1 MPAIWNINQGYNTV
15 NNKKLTSKLSFS
27 QGEVFKGKIAE
38 KTGEGEIK
46 VKLSDGWQFSAEVEG
61 DATFSEQDMVKFE
74 VVGYENG
81 KLKLKLLGSSEENV
95 EVPRDTLKK
104 LAQSEG
110 LEENDVDILKK
121 MVEYNI
127 PLTRDNIK
135 FVKSIIQFSQRVNND
150 PKEIDNFI
158 DKYLESKNIDPN
170 SEQAVQIRESLSQF
184 INVFK
189 NMESKDILF
198 FLENNIEM
206 TKENIDSY
214 NKLFNS
220 DINLK
225 EHFEGLA
232 QELKDMNL
240 TPIHK
245 NENTENIKTNLVSE
259 EIVNE
264 KISQTTN
271 TVPNKN
277 LFATKAYDSVE
288 GANSKIDVLGILKSM
303 VSDEID
309 AIKTELTNVLN
320 ERMSD
325 LNITEYGEIS
335 FNIKNL
341 MNDKIVDLIK
351 NALNEEGK
359 IDDTSIKTIVNNIFG
374 KEIKLSDG
382 EINNL
387 IEVFKPIIDKSMLEE
402 SADISNKNTVNI
414 NNNNIN
420 NDGISKSVGNEIL
433 NELGKLDVNNKEVV
447 DNSSIIN
454 KHMNKDSIKNELID
468 KGVSIKESVKDIIK
482 IIEDNG
488 VENSKIV
495 QFLKEN
501 INDFKLFNEVNKE
514 YYYLDVPVNQN
525 GKEYQC
531 KLVIKDKRKD
541 GKQIDKSNVKVVV
554 SVNTINLGKIDNYLT
569 IRGNLLN
576 VDIRCN
582 EEMVKILDK
591 NKDQLV
597 KALSNIGLVST
608 VSVSKKVE
616 EVSLTSCRE
625 FFNESK
631 LSIIDRIV

>member
-1 MPAIWNINQGYNTV
+1 MPAIWNVNQGYNTI

-27 QGEVFKGKIAE
+27 QGEVFKGRIAE
-38 KTGEGEIK
+38 KTAEGEIK

-61 DATFSEQDMVKFE
+61 DAAFTEQDIVKFE

-81 KLKLKLLGSSEENV
+81 KLKLKLLGSVEENV
-95 EVPRDTLKK
+95 EVPKDTLKK

-127 PLTRDNIK
+127 PLNRDNIK

-158 DKYLESKNIDPN
+158 NKYLESKNIDPN
-170 SEQAVQIRESLSQF
+170 SEQAVQIRETLSEF

-189 NMESKDILF
+189 NMSTKDILF

-220 DINLK
+220 EINLK

-232 QELKDMNL
+232 KELKDMDL
-240 TPIHK
+240 ISIPRHEDTQ
-245 NENTENIKTNLVSE
+245 NIKTNLASE
-259 EIVNE
+259 TIVKENMTQSTNNE
-264 KISQTTN
+264 S
-271 TVPNKN
+271 
-277 LFATKAYDSVE
+277 LFAAKVYDSAE
-288 GANSKIDVLGILKSM
+288 TANSKIDILDILKSM

-309 AIKTELTNVLN
+309 VVKTELTNVLN
-320 ERMSD
+320 ERMND
-325 LNITEYGEIS
+325 LNVTEYGELS
-335 FNIKNL
+335 FKINNL
-341 MNDKIVDLIK
+341 VNDKVVDLIK
-351 NALNEEGK
+351 NSFNEEGK
-359 IDDTSIKTIVNNIFG
+359 LDENSIKTIVNNIFG
-374 KEIKLSDG
+374 KEIKLSDD
-382 EINNL
+382 ELNSL
-387 IEVFKPIIDKSMLEE
+387 IEAFKPIINKNFVEKNN
-402 SADISNKNTVNI
+402 DISNKNTVNT
-414 NNNNIN
+414 NSRDVN
-420 NDGISKSVGNEIL
+420 KSVENEVL
-433 NELGKLDVNNKEVV
+433 DELEKLDIKNKESLN
-447 DNSSIIN
+447 NSILS
-454 KHMNKDSIKNELID
+454 KHMSKDLIKNELID
-468 KGVSIKESVKDIIK
+468 KGASIKESVKDIIK

-488 VENSKIV
+488 VENSKIA

-501 INDFKLFNEVNKE
+501 INDFKLFNDVNKE

-576 VDIRCN
+576 VDIKCN
-582 EEMVKILDK
+582 EDMVKILDK
-591 NKDQLV
+591 NKDELV
-597 KALSNIGLVST
+597 KALSSIGLLAT

-631 LSIIDRIV
+631 LSIIDRTV

>member
-1 MPAIWNINQGYNTV
+1 MPAIWNVNQGYNTI

-27 QGEVFKGKIAE
+27 QGEVFKGRIAE
-38 KTGEGEIK
+38 KTAEGEIK

-61 DATFSEQDMVKFE
+61 DAAFTEQDIVKFE

-81 KLKLKLLGSSEENV
+81 KLKLKLLGSVEENV
-95 EVPRDTLKK
+95 EVPKDTLKK

-127 PLTRDNIK
+127 PLNRDNIK

-158 DKYLESKNIDPN
+158 NKYLESKNIDPN
-170 SEQAVQIRESLSQF
+170 SEQAVQIRETLSEF

-189 NMESKDILF
+189 NMSTKDILF

-220 DINLK
+220 EINLK

-232 QELKDMNL
+232 KELKDMDL
-240 TPIHK
+240 ISIPRHEDTQ
-245 NENTENIKTNLVSE
+245 NIKTNLASE
-259 EIVNE
+259 TIVKENMTQSTNNE
-264 KISQTTN
+264 S
-271 TVPNKN
+271 
-277 LFATKAYDSVE
+277 LFAAKVYDSAE
-288 GANSKIDVLGILKSM
+288 AANSKMDILDILKSM

-309 AIKTELTNVLN
+309 VVKTELTNVLN
-320 ERMSD
+320 ERMND
-325 LNITEYGEIS
+325 LNVTEYGELS
-335 FNIKNL
+335 FKINNL
-341 MNDKIVDLIK
+341 VNDKVVDLIK
-351 NALNEEGK
+351 NSFNEEGK
-359 IDDTSIKTIVNNIFG
+359 LDENSIKTIVNNIFG
-374 KEIKLSDG
+374 KEIKLSDD
-382 EINNL
+382 ELNSL
-387 IEVFKPIIDKSMLEE
+387 IEAFKPIINKNFVEE
-402 SADISNKNTVNI
+402 NNDISNKNTVNT
-414 NNNNIN
+414 NNGDVN
-420 NDGISKSVGNEIL
+420 KSVENEVLDELEKLDIKNKEIL
-433 NELGKLDVNNKEVV
+433 NNN
-447 DNSSIIN
+447 SILN
-454 KHMNKDSIKNELID
+454 KHMSKDLIKNELID

-576 VDIRCN
+576 VDIKCN
-582 EEMVKILDK
+582 EDMVKILDK
-591 NKDQLV
+591 NKDELV
-597 KALSNIGLVST
+597 KALSSIGLLAT

-631 LSIIDRIV
+631 LSIIDRTV

>member
-1 MPAIWNINQGYNTV
+1 MPAIWNVNQGYNTI

-27 QGEVFKGKIAE
+27 QGEVFKGRIAE
-38 KTGEGEIK
+38 KTAEGEIK

-61 DATFSEQDMVKFE
+61 DAAFTEQDIVKFE

-81 KLKLKLLGSSEENV
+81 KLKLKQLGSVEENV
-95 EVPRDTLKK
+95 EVPKDTLKK

-127 PLTRDNIK
+127 PLNRDNIK

-158 DKYLESKNIDPN
+158 NKYLESKNIDPN
-170 SEQAVQIRESLSQF
+170 SEQAVQIRETLSEF

-189 NMESKDILF
+189 NMSTKDILF

-232 QELKDMNL
+232 KELKDMDL
-240 TPIHK
+240 ILVPR
-245 NENTENIKTNLVSE
+245 NENTQNIKSNLASE
-259 EIVNE
+259 AIVKENMSRSTSNE
-264 KISQTTN
+264 S
-271 TVPNKN
+271 
-277 LFATKAYDSVE
+277 LFAAKVYDSAE
-288 GANSKIDVLGILKSM
+288 AANSKMDILDILKSM

-309 AIKTELTNVLN
+309 VVKTELTNVLN
-320 ERMSD
+320 ERMND
-325 LNITEYGEIS
+325 LNVTEYGELS
-335 FNIKNL
+335 FKINNL
-341 MNDKIVDLIK
+341 VNDKVVDLIK
-351 NALNEEGK
+351 NSFNEEGK
-359 IDDTSIKTIVNNIFG
+359 LDENSIKTIVNNIFG
-374 KEIKLSDG
+374 KEIKLSDD
-382 EINNL
+382 ELNSL
-387 IEVFKPIIDKSMLEE
+387 IEAFKPIINKNFVEE
-402 SADISNKNTVNI
+402 NNDISNKNTVNTNNRDVNKSVENEVLDELDKLDI
-414 NNNNIN
+414 KNKEILNNNN
-420 NDGISKSVGNEIL
+420 SIL
-433 NELGKLDVNNKEVV
+433 
-447 DNSSIIN
+447 N
-454 KHMNKDSIKNELID
+454 KHMSKDLIKNELID

-576 VDIRCN
+576 VDIKCN
-582 EEMVKILDK
+582 EDMVKILDK
-591 NKDQLV
+591 NKDELV
-597 KALSNIGLVST
+597 KALSSIGLLAT

-631 LSIIDRIV
+631 LSIIDRTV

>member
-1 MPAIWNINQGYNTV
+1 MPAIWNVNQGYNTI

-27 QGEVFKGKIAE
+27 QGEVFKGRIAE
-38 KTGEGEIK
+38 KTAEGEIK

-61 DATFSEQDMVKFE
+61 DAAFTEQDIVKFE

-81 KLKLKLLGSSEENV
+81 KLKLKLLGSVEENV
-95 EVPRDTLKK
+95 EVPKDTLKK

-127 PLTRDNIK
+127 PLNRDNIK

-158 DKYLESKNIDPN
+158 NKYLESKNIDPN
-170 SEQAVQIRESLSQF
+170 SEQAVQIRETLSEF

-189 NMESKDILF
+189 NMSTKDILF

-220 DINLK
+220 EINLK

-232 QELKDMNL
+232 KELKDMDL
-240 TPIHK
+240 ISIPRHEDTQ
-245 NENTENIKTNLVSE
+245 NIKTNLASE
-259 EIVNE
+259 TIVKENMTQSTNNE
-264 KISQTTN
+264 S
-271 TVPNKN
+271 
-277 LFATKAYDSVE
+277 LFAAKVYDSAE
-288 GANSKIDVLGILKSM
+288 AANSKMDILDILKSM

-309 AIKTELTNVLN
+309 VVKTELTNVLN
-320 ERMSD
+320 ERMND
-325 LNITEYGEIS
+325 LNVTEYGELS
-335 FNIKNL
+335 FKINNL
-341 MNDKIVDLIK
+341 VNDKVVDLIK
-351 NALNEEGK
+351 NSFNDEGK
-359 IDDTSIKTIVNNIFG
+359 LDENSIKTIVNNIFG
-374 KEIKLSDG
+374 KEIKLSDD
-382 EINNL
+382 ELNSL
-387 IEVFKPIIDKSMLEE
+387 IEAFKPIINKNFVEKNN
-402 SADISNKNTVNI
+402 DISNKNTVNT
-414 NNNNIN
+414 NNGDVN
-420 NDGISKSVGNEIL
+420 KSVENEVLDELEKLDIKNKEIL
-433 NELGKLDVNNKEVV
+433 NNN
-447 DNSSIIN
+447 SILN
-454 KHMNKDSIKNELID
+454 KHMSKDLIKNELID
-468 KGVSIKESVKDIIK
+468 KGASIKESVKDIIK

-576 VDIRCN
+576 VDIKCN
-582 EEMVKILDK
+582 EDMVKILDK
-591 NKDQLV
+591 NKDELV
-597 KALSNIGLVST
+597 KALSSIGLLAT

-631 LSIIDRIV
+631 LSIIDRTV

>member
-1 MPAIWNINQGYNTV
+1 MPAIWNVNQGYNTI

-27 QGEVFKGKIAE
+27 QGEVFKGRIAE
-38 KTGEGEIK
+38 KTAEGEIK

-61 DATFSEQDMVKFE
+61 DAAFTEQDIVKFE

-81 KLKLKLLGSSEENV
+81 KLKLKLLGSIEENV
-95 EVPRDTLKK
+95 EVPKDTLKK

-127 PLTRDNIK
+127 PLNRDNIK

-158 DKYLESKNIDPN
+158 NKYLESKNIDPN
-170 SEQAVQIRESLSQF
+170 SEQAVQIRETLSEF

-189 NMESKDILF
+189 NMSTKDILF

-220 DINLK
+220 EINLK

-232 QELKDMNL
+232 KELKDMDL
-240 TPIHK
+240 ISIPRHEDTQ
-245 NENTENIKTNLVSE
+245 NIKTNLASE
-259 EIVNE
+259 TIVKENMTQSTNNE
-264 KISQTTN
+264 S
-271 TVPNKN
+271 
-277 LFATKAYDSVE
+277 LFAAKVYDSAE
-288 GANSKIDVLGILKSM
+288 AANSKMDILDILKSM

-309 AIKTELTNVLN
+309 VVKTELTNVLN
-320 ERMSD
+320 ERMND
-325 LNITEYGEIS
+325 LNVTEYGELS
-335 FNIKNL
+335 FKINNL
-341 MNDKIVDLIK
+341 VNDKVVDLIK
-351 NALNEEGK
+351 NSFNEEGK
-359 IDDTSIKTIVNNIFG
+359 LDENSIKTIVNNIFG
-374 KEIKLSDG
+374 KEIKLSDD
-382 EINNL
+382 ELNSL
-387 IEVFKPIIDKSMLEE
+387 IEAFKPIINKNFVEKNN
-402 SADISNKNTVNI
+402 DISNKNTVNT
-414 NNNNIN
+414 NNGDVN
-420 NDGISKSVGNEIL
+420 KSVENEVLDELEKLDIKNKEIL
-433 NELGKLDVNNKEVV
+433 NNN
-447 DNSSIIN
+447 SILN
-454 KHMNKDSIKNELID
+454 KHMSKDLIKNELID
-468 KGVSIKESVKDIIK
+468 KGASIKESVKDIIK

-576 VDIRCN
+576 VDIKCN
-582 EEMVKILDK
+582 EDMVKILDK
-591 NKDQLV
+591 NKDELV
-597 KALSNIGLVST
+597 KALSSIGLLAT

-631 LSIIDRIV
+631 LSIIDRTV

>member
-110 LEENDVDILKK
+110 LEENDVDILKE

-127 PLTRDNIK
+127 PLTRYNIK

-189 NMESKDILF
+189 NMESKDVLF

>member
-1 MPAIWNINQGYNTV
+1 MPAIWNVNQGYNTI

-27 QGEVFKGKIAE
+27 QGEVFKGRIAE
-38 KTGEGEIK
+38 KTAEGEIK

-61 DATFSEQDMVKFE
+61 DAAFTEQDIVKFE

-81 KLKLKLLGSSEENV
+81 KLKLKLLGSVEENV
-95 EVPRDTLKK
+95 EVPKDTLKK

-127 PLTRDNIK
+127 PLNRDNIK

-158 DKYLESKNIDPN
+158 NKYLESKNIDPN
-170 SEQAVQIRESLSQF
+170 SEQAVQIRETLSEF

-189 NMESKDILF
+189 NMSTKDILF

-220 DINLK
+220 EINLK

-232 QELKDMNL
+232 KELKDMDL
-240 TPIHK
+240 ISIPRHEDTQ
-245 NENTENIKTNLVSE
+245 NIKTNLASE
-259 EIVNE
+259 TIVKENMTQSTNNE
-264 KISQTTN
+264 S
-271 TVPNKN
+271 
-277 LFATKAYDSVE
+277 LFAAKVYDSAE
-288 GANSKIDVLGILKSM
+288 AANSKMDILDILKSM

-309 AIKTELTNVLN
+309 VVKTELTNVLN
-320 ERMSD
+320 ERMND
-325 LNITEYGEIS
+325 LNVTEYGELS
-335 FNIKNL
+335 FKINNL
-341 MNDKIVDLIK
+341 VNDKVVDLIK
-351 NALNEEGK
+351 NSFNEEGK
-359 IDDTSIKTIVNNIFG
+359 LDENSIKTIVNNIFG
-374 KEIKLSDG
+374 KEIKLSDD
-382 EINNL
+382 ELNSL
-387 IEVFKPIIDKSMLEE
+387 IEAFKPIINKNFVEE
-402 SADISNKNTVNI
+402 NNDISNKNTVNT
-414 NNNNIN
+414 NNRDVN
-420 NDGISKSVGNEIL
+420 KSVENEVLDELEKLDIKNKEIL
-433 NELGKLDVNNKEVV
+433 NNN
-447 DNSSIIN
+447 SILN
-454 KHMNKDSIKNELID
+454 KHMSKDLIKNELID
-468 KGVSIKESVKDIIK
+468 KGASIKESVKDIIK

-488 VENSKIV
+488 VENSKIA

-501 INDFKLFNEVNKE
+501 INDFKLFNDVNKE

-576 VDIRCN
+576 VDIKCN
-582 EEMVKILDK
+582 EDMVKILDK
-591 NKDQLV
+591 NKDELV
-597 KALSNIGLVST
+597 KALSSIGLLAT

-631 LSIIDRIV
+631 LSIIDRTV